1 MKTHLATREILRAA
15 FQSLWSHRMRS
26 ALTTLGIVIGVAS
39 VITVV
44 QLMKA
49 LEGRIMKVVNRTG
62 THTFT
67 LQPWSSESWRKGKT
81 VRFQPLT
88 REVVNDLR
96 ELVPEIRMS
105 CPEYYMYRIQ
115 VVVDRNSRR
124 AFIHAMDENG
134 LELAGLDLA
143 AGRGFTPMDRINQ
156 APVVILGAVIAE
168 EMDLSAA
175 SLGKTFTLNGQT
187 AELIGILKK
196 QGDIPF
202 MPKDE
207 ESEIWGTDGEVICP
221 FGSFKQLTRPW
232 TLSSMDWRL
241 SVDDHLPV
249 PVAEEL
255 LKTNLRRVRGLRGD
269 DSDNFQLE
277 TNRKVVEQMDKVTRT
292 LMLGSGAM
300 VSISLLV
307 GGIGVMNI
315 MLVSVTERTREIGI
329 RKALGARRRAI
340 LVQFLVEAVVLCLLG
355 GVLGL
360 LTGSAI
366 GSVLSRWVMHQVGTV
381 PIWALAAAIGVPA
394 VVGLAFGFYPAR
406 RAAKLDPIES
416 LRYE

>member
-1 MKTHLATREILRAA
+1 MKTAFALREILRAA
-15 FQSLWSHRMRS
+15 FQSLWAHRLRS

-49 LEGRIMKVVNRTG
+49 LEGRIMAVVNRSG

-67 LQPWSSESWRKGKT
+67 LGSWSSESWRKGKT
-81 VRFQPLT
+81 IRFQPMT
-88 REVVNDLR
+88 REVVGDLR
-96 ELVPEIRMS
+96 ELVPEIRMA
-105 CPEYYMYRIQ
+105 CPEYYMFVRKMQ
-115 VVVDRNSRR
+115 VGRNQRR
-124 AFIHAMDENG
+124 AIMHAMDENG
-134 LELAGLDLA
+134 LDLAGLEVA
-143 AGRGFTPMDRINQ
+143 SGRGFTAVDRITR

-168 EMDLSAA
+168 EMDLTPA

-202 MPKDE
+202 MPKDDDA
-207 ESEIWGTDGEVICP
+207 EIFGTDGQVICP
-221 FGSFKQLTRPW
+221 FGSFKELTHPW
-232 TLSSMDWRL
+232 TLENMRWRL
-241 SVDDHLPV
+241 SVDDHMAV
-249 PVAEEL
+249 TAAEEL

-269 DSDNFQLE
+269 DPDNFQLD
-277 TNRKVVEQMDKVTRT
+277 TNRKEVEKMEKLTRT
-292 LMLGSGAM
+292 LMLGSAAM

-355 GVLGL
+355 GVLGIL
-360 LTGSAI
+360 VGFGAGTA
-366 GSVLSRWVMHQVGTV
+366 LSRWVMHQVGTV
-381 PIWALAAAIGVPA
+381 PLWALSVSIAVPA
-394 VVGLAFGFYPAR
+394 LVGLGFGFYPAN